1 MLWPGKLLDDS
12 DGFPA
17 NRAVMVTKIAAHCL
31 RSPLA
36 ATISVDRHWK
46 FYFQLETSP
55 LKGSAA
61 QWWDCVQ
68 Q

>member
-36 ATISVDRHWK
+36 ATISIDVHWK
-46 FYFQLETSP
+46 FRLR
-55 LKGSAA
+55 GSLA
-61 QWWDCVQ
+61 QRWDCVQ
-68 Q
+68 PKLF